1 MRGFFASLRM
11 TPKRGKTTAGPY
23 GMTNKKGNGK
33 DNSKGKGSGDV
44 MTPDCDR

>member
-1 MRGFFASLRM
+1 MWGFFASLRM
-11 TPKRGKTTAGPY
+11 TPKRGK
-23 GMTNKKGNGK
+23 TNKKGNGK